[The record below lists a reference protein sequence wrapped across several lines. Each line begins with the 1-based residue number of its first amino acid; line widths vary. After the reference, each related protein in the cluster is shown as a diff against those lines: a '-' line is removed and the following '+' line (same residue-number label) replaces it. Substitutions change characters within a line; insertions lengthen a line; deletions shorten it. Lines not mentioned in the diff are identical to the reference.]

1 MPKKH
6 RKIHVGSRLWAAQKW
21 RDIQA
26 HRNRPRPEPSAGDK
40 PKAEPKPSYRA
51 PPGGGSSSNGGCGD
65 GGGGSSSG
73 SHENVH
79 RVRHDPVRGAWLACL
94 GLTARNDTPADIT
107 RAYRSLARVLHP
119 DKCTAPDATRRFQAL
134 HAAYASL
141 LSSP

>member
-26 HRNRPRPEPSAGDK
+26 HRNRPRPEPSAGDQ

-51 PPGGGSSSNGGCGD
+51 PPGGS
-65 GGGGSSSG
+65 SSSG

-134 HAAYASL
+134 HTAYASL